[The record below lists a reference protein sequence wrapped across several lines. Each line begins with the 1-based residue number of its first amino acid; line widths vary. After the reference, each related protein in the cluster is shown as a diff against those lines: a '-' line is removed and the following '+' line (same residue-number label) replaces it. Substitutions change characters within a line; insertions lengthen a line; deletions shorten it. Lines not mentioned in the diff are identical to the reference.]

1 MDPRPDPSWHME
13 ENTSLENMAYLVS
26 LFVDQIPRN
35 LGATWSQIIK
45 RDVMRPERFQISSL
59 TSQEMQC
66 LRSEYLNSDLNK
78 VTNTC
83 IDEENDGEV
92 VSTCMSSLVSNHFPL
107 PHVPVI
113 INQLANRNLLIE
125 KAMVDTG
132 SQISIAN
139 YDYVKRHRFIDSS
152 RIRPML
158 HNCSLKSATG
168 CLGCFLAP
176 VTFASYPL
184 QILRLPTMMVDSGT
198 KALTTH

>member
-1 MDPRPDPSWHME
+1 MD
-13 ENTSLENMAYLVS
+13 
-26 LFVDQIPRN
+26 
-35 LGATWSQIIK
+35 
-45 RDVMRPERFQISSL
+45 
-59 TSQEMQC
+59 
-66 LRSEYLNSDLNK
+66 
-78 VTNTC
+78 
-83 IDEENDGEV
+83 
-92 VSTCMSSLVSNHFPL
+92 SLVSNHFPL

-168 CLGCFLAP
+168 KSINPFIGKIDLDVRFIDKRGKTSKKVPIEFHVLSKDNNLDNILLGLNFLFP
-176 VTFASYPL
+176 FVSEIKLNSSFINVKIDKYSYSVPL
-184 QILRLPTMMVDSGT
+184 IKENHRSFTMLS
-198 KALTTH
+198 KFFNL